1 MLKRLR
7 GHDDIE
13 EEFKEVKEVESNKQ
27 TGETKVSMHKIMSVC
42 PFQNST
48 SFSPDLFQHN
58 HMRHERRLRFR
69 CVIS

>member
-7 GHDDIE
+7 GRDDIE
-13 EEFKEVKEVESNKQ
+13 EEFKEVKEVESDKQ
-27 TGETKVSMHKIMSVC
+27 TGETKLCLCARFNI
-42 PFQNST
+42 QL
-48 SFSPDLFQHN
+48 SFFPDLFQHN